1 VYLVAENE
9 EAAKAIS
16 GRIEWLA
23 SHASILRL
31 KSVAVGF
38 SLDQKTSIVIIPSQ
52 KRVQKGEKLRKK
64 AIRKRQANLEKYKRP
79 KGERRRKKSQKKRE
93 KRGKTG
99 KNRQIQRSKAKNNKL
114 KQM

>member
-1 VYLVAENE
+1 LDFHWIRRLQSLSFP
-9 EAAKAIS
+9 AK
-16 GRIEWLA
+16 
-23 SHASILRL
+23 
-31 KSVAVGF
+31 K
-38 SLDQKTSIVIIPSQ
+38 
-52 KRVQKGEKLRKK
+52 VQKGEKLRKK
-64 AIRKRQANLEKYKRP
+64 AIRKREANLEKYKRP

>member
-1 VYLVAENE
+1 MIRTGFDKVYLVAENE

-31 KSVAVGF
+31 ESVAVGF

-52 KRVQKGEKLRKK
+52 KRVQKGE
-64 AIRKRQANLEKYKRP
+64 
-79 KGERRRKKSQKKRE
+79 RRRKKEPKE
-93 KRGKTG
+93 KRKER
-99 KNRQIQRSKAKNNKL
+99 KNWKESADPKVKS
-114 KQM
+114 

>member
-1 VYLVAENE
+1 VIRTGFDKVYLVAENE

-79 KGERRRKKSQKKRE
+79 KGERRRKKEPKE
-93 KRGKTG
+93 KRKER
-99 KNRQIQRSKAKNNKL
+99 KNWKESADPKVKS
-114 KQM
+114 